1 MNKNAQARK
10 KTFISKGE
18 KNMALT
24 ERQKDILQSLKTY
37 KKLSVK
43 ALADNL
49 FVSEATIRRDL
60 SEMQNMGLIER
71 SHGGAILP
79 ENAEEVSIF
88 LRMERN
94 ASEKER
100 VATKAIFHIPPF
112 KSVFIDSSST
122 ALALAERIDL
132 SHKTVVTN
140 NLQTAIQL
148 SKKKNVNLILLG
160 GNVNFN
166 TNSATGTWTARLLED
181 FSFDLMLSSCAA
193 VRNSAVFE
201 TSLGQKEI
209 KKVAFERCQ
218 KRILLVDHT
227 KYGAYGTYRLANLS
241 QYDFVV
247 TDFTPPDADNSD
259 IHYIY

>member
-1 MNKNAQARK
+1 
-10 KTFISKGE
+10 
-18 KNMALT
+18 MALT

-43 ALADNL
+43 TLADEL

-71 SHGGAILP
+71 SHGGAVLP

-88 LRMERN
+88 FRMERN

-100 VATKAIFHIPPF
+100 VATKAILHIPPF

-140 NLQTAIQL
+140 NLQTAMQL
-148 SKKKNVNLILLG
+148 SKKNNINLILLG
-160 GNVNFN
+160 GNVHFN
-166 TNSATGTWTARLLED
+166 TNSATGSWTARQLAD

-193 VRNSAVFE
+193 VVNGAAFE
-201 TSLGQKEI
+201 RSIEQKEI

-227 KYGAYGTYRLANLS
+227 KFGAFGTYRLADLS
-241 QYDFVV
+241 QYDFVA
-247 TDFTPPDADNSD
+247 TDFTPPDADNTN
-259 IHYIY
+259 IRYIY